1 MSTVKGDRLYVELS
15 ASQARRRLR
24 GHGFGVRKVE
34 SAGRNRA
41 AIIHTATGQHRR
53 ELEALFRDVLA
64 ARIEIALPE
73 LPESTDEN
81 NSELR
86 E

>member
-1 MSTVKGDRLYVELS
+1 MNTIKGNRLYVELS

-24 GHGFGVRKVE
+24 GHRFGVRKVE
-34 SAGRNRA
+34 TAGRNRA

-53 ELEALFRDVLA
+53 DLETLFRDVLA
-64 ARIEIALPE
+64 TRSGNDSPE
-73 LPESTDEN
+73 APESTDEN
-81 NSELR
+81 NSEFR